1 MLDLIEDEE
10 KNKVVEPMNWSKNL
24 SQKVKANQQNI
35 MTKEKVSL
43 NTSTALTIPSQSR
56 ADLQTLD
63 EKVKSMMEKGQKKVP
78 SGKNSLG
85 TPIMATSW
93 ICKVC
98 GKEDKPI
105 NIRNHIEANH
115 LEGLS
120 LPCDFCDR
128 TFSARAYLDKHRNQ
142 YHK

>member
-24 SQKVKANQQNI
+24 SQKGKANQQNI

-56 ADLQTLD
+56 TDLKALD
-63 EKVKSMMEKGQKKVP
+63 EKVKSMMEKGQKKIP
-78 SGKNSLG
+78 SGKHPNG
-85 TPIMATSW
+85 TPKHETSW

-98 GKEDKPI
+98 GKEDKLANVI
-105 NIRNHIEANH
+105 YHIETNH
-115 LEGLS
+115 LEGIS
-120 LPCDFCDR
+120 FPCDHCST
-128 TFSARAYLDKHRNQ
+128 TFSSRYGLRKHKSKF
-142 YHK
+142 HL